1 MRLGRTIVFGLFF
14 LGIYLGSPFA
24 AGLDSLK
31 EVRVV
36 ADRMEAESLSN
47 KVTFS
52 GNVTAKQND
61 IVIYTQNL
69 TLFYS
74 RGDDKKE
81 KGIERAEL
89 EGDVRIIQQDRM
101 AKADSALFLNLERK
115 IILTGQAEVH
125 QAGNVVKGDEIVYFI
140 DEERSVVNSDTD
152 SRVNAVIKSKGAD
165 H

>member
-1 MRLGRTIVFGLFF
+1 MRLVLTIVFGLFF
-14 LGIYLGSPFA
+14 SVMYVGSPFA
-24 AGLDSLK
+24 AGLDSLE

-52 GNVTAKQND
+52 GNVKAKQND
-61 IVIYTQNL
+61 IVIYTENL
-69 TLFYS
+69 TFFYS
-74 RGDDKKE
+74 RGDNKKE
-81 KGIERAEL
+81 KGVERAEL

-101 AKADSALFLNLERK
+101 ATADSALFLNLERK
-115 IILTGQAEVH
+115 IVLTGQAEVH

-140 DEERSVVNSDTD
+140 DEERSIVNSDTD
-152 SRVNAVIKSKGAD
+152 SRVNAVIQSKGAD